1 MLTKGYTQNKK
12 RAAEQ
17 LIYYS
22 RPRTYGDED
31 KQTAAQVLTSPR
43 STYIQFNNNYSIITT
58 MKTTKKNMT
67 PQVRFT
73 LALNATWSVLH
84 DPVLTK
90 LYARHWKRYV
100 TRATK
105 EIAPT
110 ERLLTLYGFI
120 FNVMYQEV

>member
-84 DPVLTK
+84 DPILTK

>member
-22 RPRTYGDED
+22 RPHTYGDED

-43 STYIQFNNNYSIITT
+43 YIKFNNNYSIITT
-58 MKTTKKNMT
+58 MKTKNQKTMT

-90 LYARHWKRYV
+90 LYARHWKRYI

-110 ERLLTLYGFI
+110 ERLLTLYGFV
-120 FNVMYQEV
+120 FNVMYHEV